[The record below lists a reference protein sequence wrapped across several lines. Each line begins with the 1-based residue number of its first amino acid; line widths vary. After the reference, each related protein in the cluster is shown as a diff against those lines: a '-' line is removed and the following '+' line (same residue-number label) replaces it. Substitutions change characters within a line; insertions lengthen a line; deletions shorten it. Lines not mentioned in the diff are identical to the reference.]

1 MALNTQNAQPNTDSA
16 EIKEPQPHSDPGAN
30 LQKEEESVLSVISCQ
45 PTGGEK
51 QVPRSA
57 SSQGPRGPDA
67 AHKEEF
73 WHTDQMLTVSERTE
87 NSNGVCPL
95 PADSPP
101 LSSRSSPPTRKHSK
115 SYPSSQSL
123 VPNGRARLGSHSSLK
138 SHMTASPRPSLSRH
152 PSTATVG
159 LNDGTKPQ
167 DYLLLAIVSCFCPM
181 WPLNIVAL
189 VFSVMSRIS
198 LQQGNVD
205 GARRLARVGK
215 LLSLVSLVGGL
226 IIIITFVVINWGI
239 ILKS

>member
-1 MALNTQNAQPNTDSA
+1 MALNTQNTDSA
-16 EIKEPQPHSDPGAN
+16 QIKEPQRHPDPGTN

-45 PTGGEK
+45 PTGGEQ

-57 SSQGPRGPDA
+57 SSQGLRGPDA

-87 NSNGVCPL
+87 NTNGVCPL

-115 SYPSSQSL
+115 SHLSSQSL

-159 LNDGTKPQ
+159 LNDGTKQ
-167 DYLLLAIVSCFCPM
+167 EDYLLLAILSCFCPM
-181 WPLNIVAL
+181 WPLNIIAL

-215 LLSLVSLVGGL
+215 LLSLVSLVGGV